1 VVNISNNLDYTHSQ
15 LKICTKSQVLK
26 LFLKESKV
34 YTLILVHQINAL
46 SDDTIRSNDVQSFW
60 FNYINQTLNLLQDVI
75 NKEMTQNNNVSHLC
89 NKHFMELISNARN
102 GEHWA
107 NKSKSYLSKCKSG
120 T

>member
-1 VVNISNNLDYTHSQ
+1 MHQISSFEVISKGIQ
-15 LKICTKSQVLK
+15 SFGRKMIARFASICI
-26 LFLKESKV
+26 

>member
-1 VVNISNNLDYTHSQ
+1 MIARFAS
-15 LKICTKSQVLK
+15 ICI
-26 LFLKESKV
+26 

-75 NKEMTQNNNVSHLC
+75 NNNNNNNASHLC